1 MKLKIGKHYWK
12 WLLLA
17 VTLTSPFDLFAV
29 TNTVSFGSFFY
40 NPNNLTINVG
50 DTVVWESGSTFA
62 SHTITGTGADPICGS
77 GTVASCSHT
86 FDVPGSYPYECI
98 LPGHAAFG
106 MTGMVVV
113 VSTSNLPPV
122 VAIDSPVEG
131 AVFAA
136 PADVAIQANASDPGG
151 SIANVQFFASDN
163 PVGTATTSPFSITA
177 SNLVAGSYSL
187 TAVATASGGLSKTS
201 APVTISVV
209 TPVTVTLSSPQVT
222 NGQFQFTYTANP
234 GLNYVVQNSPD
245 LTNWTS
251 LATNTASASN
261 ELYGEAFDVNFLRF
275 YRVGRLPNP

>member
-1 MKLKIGKHYWK
+1 MKLKIEKHDLK
-12 WLLLA
+12 WFLLSVILA
-17 VTLTSPFDLFAV
+17 GPFDLSAT
-29 TNTVSFGSFFY
+29 TNTVNFGSFFFT
-40 NPNNLTINVG
+40 PNNLTINVG
-50 DTVVWESGSTFA
+50 DTVVWQGNTPFA

-77 GTVASCSHT
+77 GTVVSCSHT
-86 FDVPGSYPYECI
+86 FNVPGSYPYECI
-98 LPGHAAFG
+98 LLGHAAAG

-136 PADVAIQANASDPGG
+136 PADVAVQAGASDAGE
-151 SIANVQFFASDN
+151 SISDVQFFANDN
-163 PVGTATTSPFSITA
+163 PVGAASTSPFSITA
-177 SNLVAGSYSL
+177 SNLTAGRYSL
-187 TAVATASGGLSKTS
+187 TAVATDSGGLSKTS
-201 APVTISVV
+201 APVNISVV
-209 TPVTVTLSSPQVT
+209 TPVDVTLSSPQVT

-251 LATNTASASN
+251 LATNTASVSN